1 MRLVVGLGNPG
12 PKHQNN
18 RHNIGF
24 MAADEIV
31 RRHGLSAPRA
41 RFQGDVSEG
50 QIGGERVIVLK
61 PATYM
66 NESGRA
72 VGEAVRFYKLTPADV
87 IVIYDEIDLVAAKVR
102 VKQGGGNAGHNGLRS
117 IDAHLS
123 DKNYWRVRLGVGH
136 PGDKSRVKDYVLG
149 DFSKADQGWLNRE
162 LAAVANE
169 LPALFED
176 RASDFMSRV
185 SMAVQGDIKGDTNQA
200 PGKPGATKN
209 TAKNTA
215 GNTTNTKATAAP
227 AAPSEPETAVGNA
240 LSRAMN
246 RLRGRD

>member
-12 PKHQNN
+12 PKHRNN

-41 RFQGDVSEG
+41 KFQGDVSEG
-50 QIGGERVIVLK
+50 QIGSERVIVLK
-61 PATYM
+61 PATYI

-72 VGEAVRFYKLTPADV
+72 VGEAVRFYKLAPEDV
-87 IVIYDEIDLVAAKVR
+87 IVIYDEIDLVAAKLR

-136 PGDKSRVKDYVLG
+136 PGDKAQVKNYVLS
-149 DFSKADQGWLNRE
+149 DFSKADQGWLTRE
-162 LAAVANE
+162 LAAVADE

-185 SMAVQGDIKGDTNQA
+185 AMAVHGPVQGDTNQA
-200 PGKPGATKN
+200 PGKPAPTK
-209 TAKNTA
+209 
-215 GNTTNTKATAAP
+215 NTTNTKAAAEP
-227 AAPSEPETAVGNA
+227 PAPSEPETAVSNA

>member
-12 PKHQNN
+12 PKHQNQ

-50 QIGGERVIVLK
+50 EIAGEKILVLK
-61 PATYM
+61 PMTFM

-72 VGEAVRFYKLTPADV
+72 VGEAVRFYKLAVEDV
-87 IVIYDEIDLVAAKVR
+87 FVIYDELDLAAAKVR

-117 IDAHLS
+117 IDAHLG
-123 DKNYWRVRLGVGH
+123 DTNYWRVRLGIGH
-136 PGDKSRVKDYVLG
+136 PGDKSRVTGHVLG
-149 DFSKADQGWLNRE
+149 DFAKADRPWVERE
-162 LAAVANE
+162 LAAVADE
-169 LPALFED
+169 LPALLEG

-185 SMAVQGDIKGDTNQA
+185 AQAVSPNRDNTGTVPAANSTPSA
-200 PGKPGATKN
+200 GKPQSTPGDQDKASQ
-209 TAKNTA
+209 
-215 GNTTNTKATAAP
+215 TTMG
-227 AAPSEPETAVGNA
+227 SA

-246 RLRGRD
+246 KLKGRS

>member
-1 MRLVVGLGNPG
+1 MRLIVGLGNPG

-31 RRHGLSAPRA
+31 RRHRLSAPRA
-41 RFQGDVSEG
+41 KFQGDVSEG
-50 QIGGERVIVLK
+50 QIGGERVVVLK
-61 PATYM
+61 PATFM

-72 VGEAVRFYKLTPADV
+72 VGDAVRFYKLAPEDV
-87 IVIYDEIDLVAAKVR
+87 IVIYDEIDLAAAKLK

-117 IDAHLS
+117 IDAHLG

-136 PGDKSRVKDYVLG
+136 PGDKAQVKNYVLG
-149 DFSKADQGWLNRE
+149 DFAKDDQGWLIRE
-162 LAAVANE
+162 LEAVAVE
-169 LPALFED
+169 LPALFEG

-185 SMAVQGDIKGDTNQA
+185 AMAIQGAAQGSTKKETA
-200 PGKPGATKN
+200 PAGKAATPKS
-209 TAKNTA
+209 A
-215 GNTTNTKATAAP
+215 AAP
-227 AAPSEPETAVGNA
+227 AASSEPETAMGNA

>member
-12 PKHQNN
+12 PKHRNN

-41 RFQGDVSEG
+41 KFQGDVSEG
-50 QIGGERVIVLK
+50 QIAGERVILLK
-61 PATYM
+61 PMTYM

-72 VGEAVRFYKLTPADV
+72 VGEATRFFKLAPEDV
-87 IVIYDEIDLVAAKVR
+87 IVIYDEIDLAAAKVR

-117 IDAHLS
+117 IDAHLPGK
-123 DKNYWRVRLGVGH
+123 DYWRVRLGVGH
-136 PGDKSRVKDYVLG
+136 PGDKARVKNHVLG
-149 DFSKADQGWLNRE
+149 DFARADQDWLARE
-162 LAAVANE
+162 LAAVADE
-169 LPALFED
+169 LPALFEG

-185 SMAVQGDIKGDTNQA
+185 AMAVQGGGGET
-200 PGKPGATKN
+200 
-209 TAKNTA
+209 
-215 GNTTNTKATAAP
+215 
-227 AAPSEPETAVGNA
+227 PSEPAPSVRHKDPEPPARAGDTETETAMGNA

>member
-12 PKHQNN
+12 PKHRNN

-41 RFQGDVSEG
+41 KFQGDVSEG

-61 PATYM
+61 PATFM

-72 VGEAVRFYKLTPADV
+72 VGDAVRFYKLAPADV
-87 IVIYDEIDLVAAKVR
+87 IVIYDEIDLVAAKLK

-117 IDAHLS
+117 IDAHLG

-136 PGDKSRVKDYVLG
+136 PGDKAQVKNYVLG
-149 DFSKADQGWLNRE
+149 DFARADQDWLTRE
-162 LAAVANE
+162 LDAVAIE
-169 LPALFED
+169 LPALFEG

-185 SMAVQGDIKGDTNQA
+185 AMAVHGAAQGDTQKETTPAGKAAA
-200 PGKPGATKN
+200 PNSA
-209 TAKNTA
+209 
-215 GNTTNTKATAAP
+215 AAP
-227 AAPSEPETAVGNA
+227 AASSEPDTAMGNA

>member
-12 PKHQNN
+12 PKHRNN

-41 RFQGDVSEG
+41 KFQGDVSEG
-50 QIGGERVIVLK
+50 QIGDERVIVLK
-61 PATYM
+61 PATFM

-72 VGEAVRFYKLTPADV
+72 VGDAVRFYKLAPADV
-87 IVIYDEIDLVAAKVR
+87 IVIYDEIDLVAAKLK

-117 IDAHLS
+117 IDAHLG

-136 PGDKSRVKDYVLG
+136 PGDKAQVKNYVLG
-149 DFSKADQGWLNRE
+149 DFARGDQDWLTRE
-162 LAAVANE
+162 LDAVAIE
-169 LPALFED
+169 LPALFEG

-185 SMAVQGDIKGDTNQA
+185 AMAVHGAAQGDTQKETTPAGKAAA
-200 PGKPGATKN
+200 PNSA
-209 TAKNTA
+209 
-215 GNTTNTKATAAP
+215 AAP
-227 AAPSEPETAVGNA
+227 AASSEPDTAMGNA

>member
-12 PKHQNN
+12 PKHRNN

-31 RRHGLSAPRA
+31 RRHSLSAPRA
-41 RFQGDVSEG
+41 KFQGDVSEG

-61 PATYM
+61 PATFM

-72 VGEAVRFYKLTPADV
+72 VGEAVRFYKLTPADI
-87 IVIYDEIDLVAAKVR
+87 IVIYDEIDLVAAKLR

-117 IDAHLS
+117 IDAHLG

-136 PGDKSRVKDYVLG
+136 PGDKAQVKNYVLG
-149 DFSKADQGWLNRE
+149 DFSRADQKWLSAE
-162 LAAVANE
+162 LAAVADE

-185 SMAVQGDIKGDTNQA
+185 AMAVHGEAEKP
-200 PGKPGATKN
+200 PGKPKPANKENN
-209 TAKNTA
+209 TN
-215 GNTTNTKATAAP
+215 ATATP
-227 AAPSEPETAVGNA
+227 AAPSEPDTAVGNA

-246 RLRGRD
+246 RIRGRD

>member
-41 RFQGDVSEG
+41 KFQGDVSEG
-50 QIGGERVIVLK
+50 QIGDERVIVLK
-61 PATYM
+61 PATFM

-72 VGEAVRFYKLTPADV
+72 VGEAVRFYKLAPADV
-87 IVIYDEIDLVAAKVR
+87 IVIYDEIDLAAAKLR

-117 IDAHLS
+117 IDAHLG

-136 PGDKSRVKDYVLG
+136 PGDKAQVKNYVLG
-149 DFSKADQGWLNRE
+149 DFAKADQGWLSRE
-162 LAAVANE
+162 LAAVAAE
-169 LPALFED
+169 LPALFEG

-185 SMAVQGDIKGDTNQA
+185 TMAVQGAADQEPRGD
-200 PGKPGATKN
+200 KPGHDRP
-209 TAKNTA
+209 TAKNTPTNEA
-215 GNTTNTKATAAP
+215 GRAAEP
-227 AAPSEPETAVGNA
+227 APTSEPETALGNA

>member
-41 RFQGDVSEG
+41 KFQGDVSEG
-50 QIGGERVIVLK
+50 QVGGERVVVLK
-61 PATYM
+61 PMTYM

-72 VGEAVRFYKLTPADV
+72 VGEAVRFFKLASEDV
-87 IVIYDEIDLVAAKVR
+87 IVIYDEIDLAAAKVR

-117 IDAHLS
+117 IDGHLS

-136 PGDKSRVKDYVLG
+136 PGDKSRVSNHVLG
-149 DFSKADQGWLNRE
+149 DFAKSDRDWVARE
-162 LAAVANE
+162 LRAVAEE
-169 LPALFED
+169 LPLLLEG

-185 SMAVQGDIKGDTNQA
+185 AMAIQCTPAEDGPAQEQ
-200 PGKPGATKN
+200 
-209 TAKNTA
+209 
-215 GNTTNTKATAAP
+215 KARAVTAP
-227 AAPSEPETAVGNA
+227 APEPDEPGTALSSA
-240 LSRAMN
+240 LSRAMQ